1 MDLQNLNNGDDV
13 PVTPAEF
20 RALALL
26 MGWKEVMVSHFNVGE
41 FPLFHVP
48 FDGGN
53 VQVEL
58 YSHNHHVT
66 FTNVW
71 FPHDLPTGYS
81 QILYHSHL
89 KILLNYQV
97 ERKG

>member
-1 MDLQNLNNGDDV
+1 MDLQNLNDDE

-26 MGWKEVMVSHFNVGE
+26 MGWKEMMVNHFNEGE

-48 FDGGN
+48 FAGGN
-53 VQVEL
+53 IQVEL
-58 YSHNHHVT
+58 YHHFTNYVT

-71 FPHDLPTGYS
+71 VPHNLPTGYS
-81 QILYHSHL
+81 QILYHKHL
-89 KILLNYQV
+89 KIILNHQV
-97 ERKG
+97 E

>member
-1 MDLQNLNNGDDV
+1 MAVQEDMDEI
-13 PVTPAEF
+13 VTKEEF

-26 MGWKEVMVSHFNVGE
+26 MGWKELMVKHLDKGE

-53 VQVEL
+53 IQVEL
-58 YSHNHHVT
+58 YHFTDYVT
-66 FTNVW
+66 FTNIWV
-71 FPHDLPTGYS
+71 PQGLPTGYS
-81 QILYHSHL
+81 NILYHNHL
-89 KILLNYQV
+89 KIILNHQV